1 MLCYNHQKT
10 DKEYIMEN
18 IITVSKTVSDKTD
31 ADTVEIKLTAL
42 GENKK
47 YAAAV
52 STADEKADKVVA
64 LLKNSGFTP
73 ELRGITVSDIRD
85 DKRIVAFRAARVFS
99 VRFDADA
106 ETIGRALDVLDGSD
120 CEWHIS
126 FSLKNDNP
134 IYDRLLACAVKS
146 AKDSAEVIASASG
159 VKLGRLRSVN
169 YESGERGYP
178 VAMFARAASGMN
190 GADAERITVSQSVTC
205 SWEIV

>member
-1 MLCYNHQKT
+1 
-10 DKEYIMEN
+10 MEN

-146 AKDSAEVIASASG
+146 AKDSAEEI
-159 VKLGRLRSVN
+159 GRAHV
-169 YESGERGYP
+169 
-178 VAMFARAASGMN
+178 
-190 GADAERITVSQSVTC
+190 
-205 SWEIV
+205 